1 MAWSLDG
8 KNALMWQ
15 RYASLFWEAYVC
27 GNLKNGMRL
36 AINTVIDQEF
46 YVIIQGLSEGRQH
59 LTPKWVFA
67 PWKFKQLS
75 RKMNHLEQ
83 VNGFSSCKQYKM
95 IRHLVLPRDM
105 FLALFDLPW
114 KWGHSGISETH
125 PLAIPIEN
133 DFSFDKGLTSTLMW
147 TLNLNYLTQNL
158 YVKVL

>member
-1 MAWSLDG
+1 
-8 KNALMWQ
+8 MWQ

-46 YVIIQGLSEGRQH
+46 YLIIQGLSEGRQH

-83 VNGFSSCKQYKM
+83 VNGFSSCKQYQM
-95 IRHLVLPRDM
+95 IRHLVLQH
-105 FLALFDLPW
+105 LAEL
-114 KWGHSGISETH
+114 GIQPPSIIQSVYNDYYVLSMVMLLQMSNKFH
-125 PLAIPIEN
+125 QSPLQYHTYSIVREAKKLVKVVI
-133 DFSFDKGLTSTLMW
+133 S
-147 TLNLNYLTQNL
+147 LNLSINPP
-158 YVKVL
+158 